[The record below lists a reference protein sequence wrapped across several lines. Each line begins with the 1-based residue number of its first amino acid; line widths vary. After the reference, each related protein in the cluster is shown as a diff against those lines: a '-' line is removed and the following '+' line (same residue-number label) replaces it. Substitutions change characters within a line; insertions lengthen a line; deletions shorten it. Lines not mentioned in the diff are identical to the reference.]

1 LALLFFLLSTS
12 QSQNYLG
19 CFNNHYKKLTKTCID
34 NYGVDTTAMWLSS
47 WNLSNNIYP
56 FSPIRPDSIPCR
68 IYLDRS
74 ADAPFGSSLYWNLPD
89 VAAAVDLSTFYG
101 NGNLA
106 ISAEAYV
113 GDYLKRNTAKN
124 GIILWGNH
132 YYYNVI
138 QDHTLRFVSNEQPQS
153 VVFSLEKGDY
163 HEMRPILPD
172 WDLLFKWYP
181 EAIKKHIRIA
191 AQNHLVDSL
200 SGEFNRHANGK
211 SDYAFIESGGILI
224 NSLCWLY
231 SKTGDEELLILAEKI
246 LTYSYSNRNPNTGL
260 VRNSPARERWDQ
272 KTSTTEIGLWSN
284 SVIKAIQYLP
294 KEKREKWLIIVENSL
309 APWLKFGFN
318 KEKGM
323 YYGALDVETAKPIF
337 KTDNYPY
344 KPDTFTSIW
353 NPLIPRHDY
362 PMQFAESCLMLYKLT
377 HKEKYRNA
385 CEKWIVTINNQ
396 LEERKKRLIYA
407 ENYGRVCHF
416 LLGYASEFQDKGAKK
431 LARVLMDEA
440 VKSLYIKKQGMFRS
454 HSGEMRYDAVDG
466 LGILY
471 FSATWI
477 ETGISP
483 IGASVYF

>member
-1 LALLFFLLSTS
+1 
-12 QSQNYLG
+12 
-19 CFNNHYKKLTKTCID
+19 
-34 NYGVDTTAMWLSS
+34 
-47 WNLSNNIYP
+47 
-56 FSPIRPDSIPCR
+56 
-68 IYLDRS
+68 
-74 ADAPFGSSLYWNLPD
+74 
-89 VAAAVDLSTFYG
+89 
-101 NGNLA
+101 
-106 ISAEAYV
+106 
-113 GDYLKRNTAKN
+113 
-124 GIILWGNH
+124 
-132 YYYNVI
+132 
-138 QDHTLRFVSNEQPQS
+138 
-153 VVFSLEKGDY
+153 
-163 HEMRPILPD
+163 
-172 WDLLFKWYP
+172 
-181 EAIKKHIRIA
+181 
-191 AQNHLVDSL
+191 
-200 SGEFNRHANGK
+200 
-211 SDYAFIESGGILI
+211 
-224 NSLCWLY
+224 
-231 SKTGDEELLILAEKI
+231 
-246 LTYSYSNRNPNTGL
+246 
-260 VRNSPARERWDQ
+260 
-272 KTSTTEIGLWSN
+272 
-284 SVIKAIQYLP
+284 
-294 KEKREKWLIIVENSL
+294 
-309 APWLKFGFN
+309 
-318 KEKGM
+318 M

-407 ENYGRVCHF
+407 ENYGRECHF